1 MSDQYLILVD
11 ENNNPSGKYAP
22 KVVCHSGR
30 GLTHLAFTL
39 LILNDKNEVLL
50 QDRKHLLWD
59 HFWDLTNSHPLHME
73 NHDEN
78 INEAVSR
85 CLQREWGI
93 DLPVKKLFSFRYFAK
108 HKNNFCE
115 NEHCVF
121 LLGKHNGEIYPSDE
135 VAYGY
140 KWMDLTDLKKDI
152 KVHPE
157 FYTPWL
163 VRGILELEKR
173 KLV

>member
-1 MSDQYLILVD
+1 MSDQNLILVD
-11 ENNNPSGKYAP
+11 EKNNPSGKYAP
-22 KVVCHSGR
+22 KRLCHSGK

-39 LILNDKNEVLL
+39 LILNNKNEVLL

-59 HFWDLTNSHPLHME
+59 HFWDLTNSHPLHLDD
-73 NHDEN
+73 HDED
-78 INEAVSR
+78 INEAVNR
-85 CLQREWGI
+85 CLQKEWGI
-93 DLPVKKLFSFRYFAK
+93 SLPVKELYSFQYFAV

-115 NEHCVF
+115 NEYCAF
-121 LLGKHNGEIYPSDE
+121 LLGKYDGEVYPSDE

-152 KVHPE
+152 KIHPE

-163 VRGILELEKR
+163 IRGVLKLEKR
-173 KLV
+173 KLF